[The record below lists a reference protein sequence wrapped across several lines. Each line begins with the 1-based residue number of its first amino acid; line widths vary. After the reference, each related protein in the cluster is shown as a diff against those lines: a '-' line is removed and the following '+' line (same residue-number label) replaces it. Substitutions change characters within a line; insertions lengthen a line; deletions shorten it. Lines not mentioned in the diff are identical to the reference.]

1 MGSAMV
7 TQYSMQLQ
15 KLQNKKEAAQLSMPT
30 GLKLK
35 NTKKDPLTKDIIRIR
50 LITLQFQPEL

>member
-15 KLQNKKEAAQLSMPT
+15 KLQNKKEAAQLSSPT
-30 GLKLK
+30 GL
-35 NTKKDPLTKDIIRIR
+35 N
-50 LITLQFQPEL
+50 